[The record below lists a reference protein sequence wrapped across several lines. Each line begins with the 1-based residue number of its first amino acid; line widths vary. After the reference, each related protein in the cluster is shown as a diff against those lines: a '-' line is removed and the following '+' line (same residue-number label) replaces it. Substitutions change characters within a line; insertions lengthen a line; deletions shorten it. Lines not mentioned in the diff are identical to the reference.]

1 MHGVQIIHSHLSSI
15 PWPLSNHDG
24 HKNLSNAG
32 NRDSSRNM
40 WVGRFDPPFQKRN
53 PNWCLRLSIHSVI
66 LKTAL
71 SKMGRDWKIG
81 IASVLTH
88 RNGIPTFFG
97 GGDHHVGILLS
108 DSCPKKSTKACL
120 DNRKR
125 CDYDVLVT
133 RGRKMS
139 VDQFADF
146 LTGEMAKFKK
156 T

>member
-1 MHGVQIIHSHLSSI
+1 M
-15 PWPLSNHDG
+15 
-24 HKNLSNAG
+24 KNWNSK
-32 NRDSSRNM
+32 
-40 WVGRFDPPFQKRN
+40 RFNTSEWNSDVF
-53 PNWCLRLSIHSVI
+53 W
-66 LKTAL
+66 
-71 SKMGRDWKIG
+71 
-81 IASVLTH
+81 
-88 RNGIPTFFG
+88 
-97 GGDHHVGILLS
+97 GGDQHVGILLS